1 MASATI
7 GLLKIE
13 IAYPAAIS
21 HFRLPILSENQPEKT
36 FNKLAVDSAMP
47 SIRPMTDLFTP
58 RIFDRKSG
66 TRGYI
71 ISELT
76 SIKKLTSPATKTF
89 FPKPKNFFS
98 LVNEKIPPVTLN
110 LFQGL
115 IKLQNLRQTCPDKML

>member
-7 GLLKIE
+7 GLLKVE

-47 SIRPMTDLFTP
+47 SMRPIMDLFTP

-110 LFQGL
+110 LFSALRRIRRGEQGL
-115 IKLQNLRQTCPDKML
+115 IR